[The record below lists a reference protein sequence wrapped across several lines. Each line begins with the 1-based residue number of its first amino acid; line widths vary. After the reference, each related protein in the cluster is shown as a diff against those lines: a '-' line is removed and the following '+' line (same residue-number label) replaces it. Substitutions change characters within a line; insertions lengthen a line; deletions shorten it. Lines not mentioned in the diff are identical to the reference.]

1 MSMVS
6 SLPKI
11 ILAAMAGVVA
21 LVLVLALVNGSSSL
35 EVTYEGA
42 LLKIQ
47 NVGDEPVEIKGV
59 VINDRADCA
68 ALNVMPQ
75 GNILKVGD
83 SMVLM
88 PLCEAVRVTIATAN
102 GSDTYQLR

>member
-1 MSMVS
+1 MVS

-11 ILAAMAGVVA
+11 ILTAMGGVAAM
-21 LVLVLALVNGSSSL
+21 VLLFALVNGSSSL
-35 EVTYEGA
+35 EFTYEGA

-47 NVGDEPVEIKGV
+47 NVGDEPVEIKDV
-59 VINDRADCA
+59 VINDRKDCA

-88 PLCEAVRVTIATAN
+88 PLCEAARVTISTDN
-102 GSDTYQLR
+102 GSDTYHLR

>member
-1 MSMVS
+1 MVS
-6 SLPKI
+6 SLPKL
-11 ILAAMAGVVA
+11 ILTAMAGVVA
-21 LVLVLALVNGSSSL
+21 LVLAFALDNGSSSL

-47 NVGDEPVEIKGV
+47 NVGDAPVEIKDV
-59 VINDRADCA
+59 VINDRTDCA
-68 ALNVMPQ
+68 ALNVIPQ

-88 PLCEAVRVTIATAN
+88 PLCEAVRVTVSTAN
-102 GSDTYQLR
+102 DSETYNLR